1 MSEAS
6 RQEHLQS
13 IFKQQMSFEKLFG
26 HFHESALN
34 VLLLADEEAI
44 LLNHHYIGT
53 EHLLLGLVRA
63 ETAAAQVLRD
73 FGVELLAVRAVI
85 EYIVGRGTT
94 PTTEVTRPFTPRSLV
109 VVSLA
114 ISEGWRSPQ
123 HGVTAE
129 HLLLALLR
137 EGEGLA
143 VAALENIGVNLD
155 QLRTNVLM
163 ALFGGG
169 TPPETLRATLK
180 NKSNVVTCRIDNQDL
195 EALDALI
202 EVGIR
207 STRSDA
213 ASWLIHAGIY
223 ANRDILESVYT
234 TVAEMRQ
241 LRLKAQAI
249 VQQLNK
255 GGTKVVTNETRSG
268 SNEKQG

>member
-1 MSEAS
+1 MSETGS
-6 RQEHLQS
+6 QERLQS

-26 HFHESALN
+26 HFSESALN
-34 VLLLADEEAI
+34 VLLFADEEAM
-44 LLNHHYIGT
+44 LLQHNYIGT
-53 EHLLLGLVRA
+53 EHVLMGLLRE
-63 ETAAAQVLRD
+63 ETSAAAQVLRD
-73 FGVELLAVRAVI
+73 FGVELPAVRAVI
-85 EYIVGRGTT
+85 EHIVGRGTIA
-94 PTTEVTRPFTPRSLV
+94 TTESQRPLTPRTLV
-109 VVSLA
+109 VISLA
-114 ISEGWRSPQ
+114 VSEGWRSPQ
-123 HGVTAE
+123 HAVNAE
-129 HLLLALLR
+129 HLLLALIR

-143 VAALENIGVNLD
+143 AAALENMGVNLE

-163 ALFGGG
+163 ALFGS
-169 TPPETLRATLK
+169 TPAETLRATIK

-213 ASWLIHAGIY
+213 ASWLIHAGVE

-255 GGTKVVTNETRSG
+255 GDVKAAMH
-268 SNEKQG
+268 EKKTGLDEKLG